1 MVSQK
6 NRQRRQQQKQQRGG
20 NVDYPIQWFNPD
32 AKVPAYYKP
41 GSEALTKEYAS
52 AYGPINAVNTTSP
65 NSCMTEMGP
74 NLAPFSPYENVSNM
88 TGGAQVA
95 FQQIVNPLTNRKVNI
110 HSRLGKQ
117 ILQQYLRQI
126 NQ

>member
-6 NRQRRQQQKQQRGG
+6 NKQRRQQQRGG
-20 NVDYPIQWFNPD
+20 GEVAYPIQWYDPE

-41 GSEALTKEYAS
+41 GSEMLTKQYTS
-52 AYGPINAVNTTSP
+52 AYGPINAVSTTQP
-65 NSCMTEMGP
+65 NSCLTEMGP
-74 NLAPFSPYENVSNM
+74 NLAPFSPYEDVSNM
-88 TGGAQVA
+88 TGGAQKA
-95 FQQIVNPLTNRKVNI
+95 FEQIVNPLTNRKVNI

-117 ILQQYLRQI
+117 ILNQYIRQF